1 MTIEPVPIFDP
12 PFVWLPS
19 AILGAEAD
27 ARGDLFEGKA
37 LGTAKE
43 IDLVLLTDPTML
55 ATMDPEGYA
64 KERKS
69 GVTVGKRKLDAVMDA
84 TEAELGSL
92 INQFESGSLSP
103 KEFRKEA
110 VRVMKK
116 AWRDVFIAGVRASG
130 QPPTKTKGVLTKVSP
145 VDEKWLQ
152 GAIKHEMTFLNSF
165 LADVVAGKGKMPYL
179 RRASMYVRALTSFYE
194 SARVIGLPANSLI
207 YWKGPN
213 DKRTCPSCSYLF
225 AHNPY
230 TKKTLP
236 TTPRSG
242 LTICLTNCRDRLL
255 IRRVAPEEVLAAQE
269 AGLARGTH
277 IANLRR
283 VKREG
288 HI

>member
-1 MTIEPVPIFDP
+1 MTDPAPIFDP

-69 GVTVGKRKLDAVMDA
+69 GVTVGKRKLDKVMQD
-84 TEAELGSL
+84 TEAALVEL
-92 INQFESGSLSP
+92 IVQFQAGKLTKKS
-103 KEFRKEA
+103 FRKEA
-110 VRVMKK
+110 VRVMKQ
-116 AWRDVFIAGVRASG
+116 AWRNVFIAGVRASG
-130 QPPTKTKGVLTKVSP
+130 QPPTKTPGVLAKVSP
-145 VDEKWLQ
+145 VDEKWLA
-152 GAIKHEMTFLNSF
+152 GAIKHEMTYLNKF
-165 LADVVAGKGKMPYL
+165 LADIIAGAGTMPYL
-179 RRASMYVRALTSFYE
+179 KRASMYVRALTSFYE

-255 IRRVAPEEVLAAQE
+255 IRRVAPEDVLAAQE

-277 IANLRR
+277 IRNLRR
-283 VKREG
+283 IKREG
-288 HI
+288 HL

>member
-1 MTIEPVPIFDP
+1 MTDPVFDH

-19 AILGAEAD
+19 AVLGAEAD

-55 ATMDPEGYA
+55 ATMDPAGYA

-69 GVTVGKRKLDAVMDA
+69 GVTVGKRKLDAVMNT
-84 TEAELGSL
+84 TEAALADL
-92 INQFESGSLSP
+92 IRQFEGGSIDAKAL
-103 KEFRKEA
+103 RKEA
-110 VRVMKK
+110 TLLMKR
-116 AWRDVFIAGVRASG
+116 AWRDVFIAGVRAGG
-130 QPPTKTKGVLTKVSP
+130 QPPTKTLGVLAKVSP
-145 VDEKWLQ
+145 VDEKWLA
-152 GAIKHEMTFLNSF
+152 GAVKHEMTFLNRF

-194 SARVIGLPANSLI
+194 SARVIALPANSLI
-207 YWKGPN
+207 YGKGPN
-213 DKRTCPSCSYLF
+213 DKRTCPSCSYMF
-225 AHNPY
+225 AHNPF

-255 IRRVAPEEVLAAQE
+255 IRRVAPEEVIAAQE
-269 AGLARGTH
+269 AGLSRGTH
-277 IANLRR
+277 VRNLRR
-283 VKREG
+283 VKRDG
-288 HI
+288 HL